1 MADSTIDSELIYLLP
16 GRFGAAQWFAQPQD
30 GFAGAAE
37 HNVVKAARPVGTVAQ
52 VLCSG
57 VTGQPGFAEFVYLQY
72 EGTGAPT
79 LAAKQV
85 CVPDSSTLWY
95 VFTNDPDSAIQ
106 ATGCPLAVVAL
117 SAMTDAY
124 YGWFWSGGICPEQ
137 YVAALCDNFA
147 TEDNLAAGPI
157 CAHDLAADAIGFGP
171 IDETVATEVCIGF
184 SLAADA

>member
-16 GRFGAAQWFAQPQD
+16 GRFGPGQWFSEPMD
-30 GFAGAAE
+30 GFAGAVE
-37 HNVVKAARPVGTVAQ
+37 TNVASPARRVGTVAQ
-52 VLCSG
+52 VICLG
-57 VTGQPGFAEFVYLQY
+57 ITGQPGYAEFVYLQY

-79 LAAKQV
+79 CAAKQV

-117 SAMTDAY
+117 VAMTDAY
-124 YGWFWSGGICPEQ
+124 YGWFWSGGIGPEQ

-147 TEDNLAAGPI
+147 TEGNLAAGPI

-171 IDETVATEVCIGF
+171 IDETVPTEVCIGF